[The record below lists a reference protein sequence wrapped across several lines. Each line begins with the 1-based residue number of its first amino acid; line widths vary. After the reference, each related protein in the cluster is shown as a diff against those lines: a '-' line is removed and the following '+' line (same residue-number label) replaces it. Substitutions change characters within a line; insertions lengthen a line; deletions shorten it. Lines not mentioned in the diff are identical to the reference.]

1 MSHWEGFGTLLMA
14 TDTSNAL
21 PDPVLYV
28 GEVHTVCDGLTPET
42 RVASGTAEDCSRS
55 PRLAETLPVLYIRN
69 LPARP
74 YLAIPAAARKY
85 IRPPDGQE
93 CVETEFEMTRLC
105 C

>member
-42 RVASGTAEDCSRS
+42 RVASGTEDDCSRS
-55 PRLAETLPVLYIRN
+55 PRLAEALPDLLVSSMWN
-69 LPARP
+69 LPAV
-74 YLAIPAAARKY
+74 YQLAARY
-85 IRPPDGQE
+85 DAMSFQNY
-93 CVETEFEMTRLC
+93 VFH
-105 C
+105 